1 MSENLQKLIGVAVM
15 AVLVVVGVV
24 FSSNFD
30 DDDVTGVRNLFRPVA
45 TVASSSSA
53 SSGCEVQSNISSRS
67 RGNRRV
73 PSIRRGLP
81 GNPSACQQGTLQG
94 YDTDGTDAFV
104 EHVELAAQVFPMKHR
119 VGESW
124 RIPVLCNY
132 LPETCKLFDQ
142 GGWHNS
148 DETVWDNE
156 AVSWYFPPPLTP
168 ETKQWFDSTGS
179 PAPTAHVTDS
189 AVDKYLSVELL
200 CPDTAVLN
208 QEDGISIFSN
218 GVEMDKEAPS
228 VEGQPRILLH
238 RNNKFAV
245 YAFSEE
251 SADPRPPWSSSE
263 PWSGFPPSR
272 NPSPEAHE
280 ESGTEFVAIARP
292 WITDDQDRLGS
303 IYQRF
308 FDDVLGPEANTM
320 QGLDAHNLF
329 DAGSGYTW
337 ATWLSN
343 WLQEQ
348 SPKYKFYWPS
358 IIEEYLWRDAN
369 PKVLAPGFDTAPP
382 DSKTF
387 WAFMRDFVETVPETV
402 SSTTLVRIFDSEATE
417 NHWALVNAHLSY
429 RTEQTTTSASGH
441 CSADVTIT
449 RSYE

>member
-30 DDDVTGVRNLFRPVA
+30 DRDVTGVRNLFRPVA
-45 TVASSSSA
+45 TVASSSGA

-142 GGWHNS
+142 GGWHYS

-168 ETKQWFDSTGS
+168 ETKQWFDLTGS

-208 QEDGISIFSN
+208 REHGISTFYN
-218 GVEMDKEAPS
+218 GVESNKMAPS

-251 SADPRPPWSSSE
+251 SAYPRPPWSSSE

-292 WITDDQDRLGS
+292 WITDDQDQLGN
-303 IYQRF
+303 IYQKF
-308 FDDVLGPEANTM
+308 FDQFLAGKGMNTD
-320 QGLDAHNLF
+320 QGHNLYQ
-329 DAGSGYTW
+329 AGSGDTW
-337 ATWLSN
+337 ATWVSN
-343 WLQEQ
+343 WIHEQ
-348 SPKYKFYWPS
+348 GPNYNKGDWGGIS
-358 IIEEYLWRDAN
+358 YLWDDAN
-369 PKVLAPGFDTAPP
+369 PLVLAPGFDTAPP

-402 SSTTLVRIFDSEATE
+402 SSTTLVRIFDSEAKE